1 MHNMLMTHL
10 VKKTVKGHTYWYAVR
25 TAWVNGRSK
34 VVSQVYL
41 GTAERIESLVKESK
55 RYRPRIK
62 SYPFG
67 LPAALLRAA
76 EDLNWVEIVDSHVD
90 KKRVEGPSVGEYLL
104 LLILG
109 RASCPEVDRPLS
121 KDGTGEWFRNT
132 WLKFCWDVPYHL
144 ESQHLLNQMRY
155 ISDPETIRA
164 IELDVSRRLVAMGLT
179 PSLIFWDTTNF
190 ATEIEDR
197 WGGIP
202 RKGKS
207 KKKRYDKNLVGL
219 GLATSEENIPFMHET
234 YPGNENDARLF
245 SEVIDTLTRRL
256 EALKV
261 DLSQLVLVF
270 DRGNNSR
277 PNIKDVVGTPDHPKM
292 HLVGGLKRN
301 QVRDLMALPLEQYEC
316 LYTKGKDE
324 ILGYRTRRRVFDQ
337 EFTVVIRYNPATE
350 RKQKRRYE
358 EKKEKFLGGMAALK
372 QRYERKGGRGKP
384 TSPEGARREAAKI
397 IPQDYATI
405 FKYRVHEDPKEL
417 RYWVV
422 KKREKDLKDSFGKTS
437 IFTDLHG
444 WPTERISRTYDKKY
458 LVEDDFKWLNN
469 ELIVPMDPFYVWKD
483 GSIRV
488 HAFLCVTGLL
498 MLRYTLWKV
507 RDPATRMGLRGL
519 GPLEELKRIRIALT
533 KEEGK
538 RGAQWVVEELTATQA
553 ALFSWLGLSG
563 VMKHLR

>member
-337 EFTVVIRYNPATE
+337 EFTVVI
-350 RKQKRRYE
+350 
-358 EKKEKFLGGMAALK
+358 
-372 QRYERKGGRGKP
+372 
-384 TSPEGARREAAKI
+384 PELPI
-397 IPQDYATI
+397 YAHMI
-405 FKYRVHEDPKEL
+405 MV
-417 RYWVV
+417 
-422 KKREKDLKDSFGKTS
+422 
-437 IFTDLHG
+437 
-444 WPTERISRTYDKKY
+444 
-458 LVEDDFKWLNN
+458 
-469 ELIVPMDPFYVWKD
+469 
-483 GSIRV
+483 
-488 HAFLCVTGLL
+488 
-498 MLRYTLWKV
+498 
-507 RDPATRMGLRGL
+507 
-519 GPLEELKRIRIALT
+519 
-533 KEEGK
+533 
-538 RGAQWVVEELTATQA
+538 
-553 ALFSWLGLSG
+553 
-563 VMKHLR
+563 